1 MSPLW
6 VYRSQRNINN
16 AMKIN
21 STYVWSNLVV
31 VPVLFYIITY
41 LFYRGNTDAYDYVDT
56 YLKQSKVIKLTIPK
70 KNERERVFYSFR
82 FGKKG
87 RRNYY
92 QFIFYSAEYKKY
104 LAIISFGG
112 IDTFG
117 EIDLEGLLRRSFYK
131 KQPTIFA
138 YANITQW
145 NDVKYGTKNLPMP
158 IFFIKA
164 THLYNNQLTI
174 DPGESPP
181 NPYVIDHNSTRK
193 FVEQYLA
200 YFLPEDEFDRLFK
213 GKEQWRML

>member
-1 MSPLW
+1 
-6 VYRSQRNINN
+6 
-16 AMKIN
+16 MKIN

-56 YLKQSKVIKLTIPK
+56 YLSRSKVIKATIPK
-70 KNERERVFYSFR
+70 KYDDQWGRYSFR

-87 RRNYY
+87 SRNYY

-104 LAIISFGG
+104 LAIVSFGG

-117 EIDLEGLLRRSFYK
+117 EIDLEEPSRGFLYSE
-131 KQPTIFA
+131 QPTIFA

-174 DPGESPP
+174 GPGESPP
-181 NPYVIDHNSTRK
+181 NPYIIDYNSTRK

-213 GKEQWRML
+213 GKEQ

>member
-1 MSPLW
+1 
-6 VYRSQRNINN
+6 
-16 AMKIN
+16 MKIN

-31 VPVLFYIITY
+31 VPVLFSIITY

-56 YLKQSKVIKLTIPK
+56 YLKQSKVIKLTIPQK
-70 KNERERVFYSFR
+70 YERKSEFYSFR
-82 FGKKG
+82 FGKNGNRKY
-87 RRNYY
+87 N

-104 LAIISFGG
+104 LAIMSFSG

-117 EIDLEGLLRRSFYK
+117 EIDIEDLSRRSFYRD
-131 KQPTIFA
+131 QPTIFA

-145 NDVKYGTKNLPMP
+145 NDAKYGTKNLPMP

-174 DPGESPP
+174 GPWDSSSSPCI
-181 NPYVIDHNSTRK
+181 IDYNSTRK

-200 YFLPEDEFDRLFK
+200 YFLPEEEFDRLFK
-213 GKEQWRML
+213 GKEQ

>member
-1 MSPLW
+1 
-6 VYRSQRNINN
+6 
-16 AMKIN
+16 MKIN

-31 VPVLFYIITY
+31 VPVLFSIITY

-56 YLKQSKVIKLTIPK
+56 YLKQSKVIKLTIPQK
-70 KNERERVFYSFR
+70 YERKSEFYSFR
-82 FGKKG
+82 FGKNGNRKY
-87 RRNYY
+87 N

-104 LAIISFGG
+104 LAIMSFSG

-117 EIDLEGLLRRSFYK
+117 EIDIEDLSRRSFYRD
-131 KQPTIFA
+131 QPTIFA

-145 NDVKYGTKNLPMP
+145 NDAKYGTKNLPMP

-174 DPGESPP
+174 GPWDSSSSPCI
-181 NPYVIDHNSTRK
+181 IDYNSTRK

-213 GKEQWRML
+213 GKEQ

>member
-1 MSPLW
+1 
-6 VYRSQRNINN
+6 
-16 AMKIN
+16 MKIN
-21 STYVWSNLVV
+21 STYVWSNLVA

-70 KNERERVFYSFR
+70 KNERKRVFYSFR

-104 LAIISFGG
+104 LAIVSFSD

-117 EIDLEGLLRRSFYK
+117 EIDLEEPSRGFLYSE
-131 KQPTIFA
+131 QPTIFA
-138 YANITQW
+138 YANIAQW
-145 NDVKYGTKNLPMP
+145 NDAKYGTKKLPMP

-174 DPGESPP
+174 GPWDSSSSPCI
-181 NPYVIDHNSTRK
+181 IDYNSTRK

-213 GKEQWRML
+213 GKEE

>member
-1 MSPLW
+1 
-6 VYRSQRNINN
+6 
-16 AMKIN
+16 MKIN

-56 YLKQSKVIKLTIPK
+56 YLSRSKVIKLTIPK
-70 KNERERVFYSFR
+70 KYERITEFYRFR

-87 RRNYY
+87 NREYN
-92 QFIFYSAEYKKY
+92 QFNFYSEKYKKY
-104 LAIISFGG
+104 LAIVSFSG

-117 EIDLEGLLRRSFYK
+117 EIDLEEPSRGFLYSE
-131 KQPTIFA
+131 QPTIFA
-138 YANITQW
+138 YANTAQW
-145 NDVKYGTKNLPMP
+145 NDAKYGTKNLPMP

-174 DPGESPP
+174 GPWDSSSSPCI
-181 NPYVIDHNSTRK
+181 IDYNSTRK

-200 YFLPEDEFDRLFK
+200 YFLPEEEFDRLFK
-213 GKEQWRML
+213 GKEQ

>member
-1 MSPLW
+1 
-6 VYRSQRNINN
+6 
-16 AMKIN
+16 MKIN
-21 STYVWSNLVV
+21 STYVWSSLVA

-70 KNERERVFYSFR
+70 KNERKRVFYSFR

-104 LAIISFGG
+104 LAIVSFSD

-117 EIDLEGLLRRSFYK
+117 EIDLEEPSRGFLYSE
-131 KQPTIFA
+131 QPTIFA

-145 NDVKYGTKNLPMP
+145 NDAKYGTKNLPMP

-174 DPGESPP
+174 GPWDSSSSPCI
-181 NPYVIDHNSTRK
+181 IDYNSTRK

-200 YFLPEDEFDRLFK
+200 YFLPEEEFDRLFK
-213 GKEQWRML
+213 GKEK

>member
-1 MSPLW
+1 
-6 VYRSQRNINN
+6 
-16 AMKIN
+16 MKIN

-56 YLKQSKVIKLTIPK
+56 YLSRSKVIKLTIPK
-70 KNERERVFYSFR
+70 KYERITEFYRFR

-87 RRNYY
+87 NREYN
-92 QFIFYSAEYKKY
+92 QFNFYSEKYKKY
-104 LAIISFGG
+104 LAIVSFSG

-117 EIDLEGLLRRSFYK
+117 EIDLEDLCRRSFYK
-131 KQPTIFA
+131 EQPTIFA
-138 YANITQW
+138 YANTAQW
-145 NDVKYGTKNLPMP
+145 NDAKYGTRALPMP

-174 DPGESPP
+174 GPWDSSSSPCI
-181 NPYVIDHNSTRK
+181 IDYNSTRK

-213 GKEQWRML
+213 GKEQ